1 MRLSAA
7 GLQQYSAKLLLL
19 VLAGV
24 NEAQVSSVAK
34 NSPAVG

>member
-7 GLQQYSAKLLLL
+7 GLQYSAKLLLL